1 MLLIIIYNIIKI
13 DFLNNEFKF
22 KKMKNYSS
30 RINKIK
36 DTLGEI
42 KNNIK
47 KFQLVNNI
55 LFLYNYFL
63 FFSQKEKH

>member
-1 MLLIIIYNIIKI
+1 MIIIYNIIKI

>member
-1 MLLIIIYNIIKI
+1 MIIIYNIIKI
-13 DFLNNEFKF
+13 VFLNYEFKF

-63 FFSQKEKH
+63 FFSQKEKP

>member
-1 MLLIIIYNIIKI
+1 MIIIYNIIKI

-42 KNNIK
+42 KSNIK

>member
-1 MLLIIIYNIIKI
+1 MIIIYNIIKI
-13 DFLNNEFKF
+13 VFLNYEFKF

-42 KNNIK
+42 KSNIK

-63 FFSQKEKH
+63 FFSQKEKP

>member
-1 MLLIIIYNIIKI
+1 
-13 DFLNNEFKF
+13 
-22 KKMKNYSS
+22 MKNYSS

-42 KNNIK
+42 KSNIK

>member
-1 MLLIIIYNIIKI
+1 MIIIYNIIKI

-30 RINKIK
+30 RMNKIK

-42 KNNIK
+42 KSNIK

>member
-1 MLLIIIYNIIKI
+1 MNLKLK
-13 DFLNNEFKF
+13 L
-22 KKMKNYSS
+22 KMKNYSS

-47 KFQLVNNI
+47 KFQLVNKYSI
-55 LFLYNYFL
+55 I
-63 FFSQKEKH
+63 

>member
-1 MLLIIIYNIIKI
+1 MIIIYNIIKI
-13 DFLNNEFKF
+13 DFLNYEFKF
-22 KKMKNYSS
+22 KKMNNYSS

-63 FFSQKEKH
+63 FFSQKEKP

>member
-1 MLLIIIYNIIKI
+1 MIIIYNIIKI

-63 FFSQKEKH
+63 FFSQKEKP

>member
-1 MLLIIIYNIIKI
+1 MIIIYNIIKI
-13 DFLNNEFKF
+13 DFLTYEFKF

-42 KNNIK
+42 KNNIN

>member
-1 MLLIIIYNIIKI
+1 MIIIYNIIKI
-13 DFLNNEFKF
+13 DVLNNEFKF

>member
-1 MLLIIIYNIIKI
+1 MIIIYNIIKI
-13 DFLNNEFKF
+13 AFLNYEFKF

>member
-1 MLLIIIYNIIKI
+1 MIIIYNIIKI
-13 DFLNNEFKF
+13 VFLNYEFKF

>member
-1 MLLIIIYNIIKI
+1 MIIIYNIIKI
-13 DFLNNEFKF
+13 DFLNYEFKF

-55 LFLYNYFL
+55 LF
-63 FFSQKEKH
+63 

>member
-1 MLLIIIYNIIKI
+1 MIIIYNIIKI
-13 DFLNNEFKF
+13 DFLNYEFKF

>member
-1 MLLIIIYNIIKI
+1 MIIIYNIIKI
-13 DFLNNEFKF
+13 VFLNNEFKF

-63 FFSQKEKH
+63 FFSQKEKP

>member
-1 MLLIIIYNIIKI
+1 MIIIYNIIKI
-13 DFLNNEFKF
+13 DFLNYEFKF

-42 KNNIK
+42 KSNIK

>member
-1 MLLIIIYNIIKI
+1 MIIIYNIIKI
-13 DFLNNEFKF
+13 VFLNNEFKF

>member
-1 MLLIIIYNIIKI
+1 MIIIYNIIKI

-42 KNNIK
+42 KSNIK

-63 FFSQKEKH
+63 FFSQKEKP

>member
-1 MLLIIIYNIIKI
+1 MIIIYNIIKI
-13 DFLNNEFKF
+13 DFLNYEFKF

-63 FFSQKEKH
+63 FFSQKEKP